1 MRFIVAL
8 FALVLL
14 AVSAGPGLCQPAAPL
29 AGRSFSVNTPGDTL
43 NLRTAPSTA
52 PSVAILKAVP
62 HRAIVRA
69 TGPTRRVEGVQWV
82 QVEYDGVTGWV
93 AARFLLATSEN
104 PQDPA
109 RSPDLSPARLYPPII
124 AFGGEDSPEK
134 VVFVWFASN
143 SKSSA
148 LFKSYIRPLIDVKQ
162 VGRVSLIMVQVFDPD
177 IRDVDGPGGLLLCAD
192 DVRQYL
198 KLMSAYLLQGGNY
211 EDRKPFPTVG
221 HGFVSNA
228 QIDLMQEAHLMDFS
242 KCATDIPFTTRVL
255 KALELSKVML
265 RRGTPPFEPRIVFR
279 GKSLRLGDPELA
291 GLQKLARIP

>member
-1 MRFIVAL
+1 M
-8 FALVLL
+8 
-14 AVSAGPGLCQPAAPL
+14 
-29 AGRSFSVNTPGDTL
+29 
-43 NLRTAPSTA
+43 
-52 PSVAILKAVP
+52 
-62 HRAIVRA
+62 
-69 TGPTRRVEGVQWV
+69 
-82 QVEYDGVTGWV
+82 
-93 AARFLLATSEN
+93 
-104 PQDPA
+104 
-109 RSPDLSPARLYPPII
+109 
-124 AFGGEDSPEK
+124 
-134 VVFVWFASN
+134 
-143 SKSSA
+143 
-148 LFKSYIRPLIDVKQ
+148 DVKQ